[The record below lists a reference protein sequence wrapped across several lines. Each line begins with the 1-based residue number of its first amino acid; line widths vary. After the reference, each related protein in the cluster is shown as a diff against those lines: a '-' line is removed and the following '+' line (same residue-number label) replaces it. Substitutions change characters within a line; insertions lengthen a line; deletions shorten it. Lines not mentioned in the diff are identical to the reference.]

1 MCLHYIHK
9 HPQSAI
15 LTACHICN
23 NTSKYLGSKVLES
36 RTAVNDELKNLC
48 K

>member
-9 HPQSAI
+9 HPKSAN
-15 LTACHICN
+15 LTACHLFN
-23 NTSKYLGSKVLES
+23 NTSKYLGSKVLEC
-36 RTAVNDELKNLC
+36 RTAVNNELKSLC